1 MFFGAKDALVGLDI
15 GSGAIK
21 VLQLKEVKGKYKV
34 ERFGMKPLPPETIVD
49 GAIMDS
55 LEVVTAI
62 KALVTEQKIKNKN
75 VALSISGTS
84 VIVKKISLPPMS
96 DEELE
101 RQIKFEAEQYI
112 PFDINDVFLDY
123 HKLAQDGEAAE
134 GQPEMP
140 ILLVASKKDKLN
152 DYANVVRQAGLD
164 PKIVD
169 VDAFAIENMYCI
181 NYDTIPDELTALVNI
196 GASVMNINIL
206 NGGTSVFTR
215 DCTIGGNRYTESI
228 QQNLGLTLEDAEA
241 AKRGQLSGV
250 DEAGLSAAIG
260 AVDMEVATE
269 ISRSFDYFRTTATYE
284 AEISRIILSG
294 GCAKIQTL
302 PARITEQI
310 GIETSLADPFKN
322 LDVSG
327 LKMTPEE
334 LAEVAPA
341 AAVVVGLAI
350 RREGDR

>member
-1 MFFGAKDALVGLDI
+1 VFFGGTDALVGLDI

-21 VLQLKEVKGKYKV
+21 VLQLKEIKGKYKV
-34 ERFGMKPLPPETIVD
+34 DRFGMKSLPPETIVD

-62 KALVTEQKIKNKN
+62 KALIAEQKIKNKN

-123 HKLAQDGEAAE
+123 HKLTQEGETE
-134 GQPEMP
+134 GQQEMP

-181 NYDTIPDELTALVNI
+181 NYETVPDELTALVNI
-196 GASVMNINIL
+196 GATVTNINIL
-206 NGGTSVFTR
+206 SGSTSVFTR

-250 DEAGLSAAIG
+250 DEAGLSAAVG
-260 AVDMEVATE
+260 AVDVEVATE
-269 ISRSFDYFRTTATYE
+269 ISRSFDYFRTTATHE
-284 AEISRIILSG
+284 AEIARIVLSG
-294 GCAKIQTL
+294 GCAKIPTL

-322 LDVSG
+322 LDTSG
-327 LKMTPEE
+327 LKMTTEE
-334 LAEVAPA
+334 LSEAAPA